1 VPDLAVIMGATGG
14 LGPAVV
20 DAFATRGDRV
30 IAVARSRSAVS
41 QLAAKYSSP
50 SPASRGGQG
59 GGIVTG
65 DTADLTAR
73 LEVDDLWERI
83 DRGGVPRWVVNLTG
97 GYRVGK
103 VVDSTPDDFALM
115 MDLNLGSAWWS
126 CRAAARRMQQV
137 LSPSGGGQ
145 GGGCIV
151 NVSSRSGLLAEPGA
165 AAYAVAKAGV
175 ITLTKVLAA
184 ELKPSGVR
192 VNAVVP
198 AVIDTPLNRQSLPEK
213 LIQKAVAPSEI
224 AAVIAYLCS
233 DAAEAITGAAIPV
246 YGNF

>member
-30 IAVARSRSAVS
+30 IAVARSRSDVS
-41 QLAAKYSSP
+41 QLASKYSSA
-50 SPASRGGQG
+50 SPASGGGQG
-59 GGIVTG
+59 GGIVIG

-83 DRGGVPRWVVNLTG
+83 DRVGVPRWVVNLTG
-97 GYRVGK
+97 GYRGGK
-103 VVDSTPDDFALM
+103 VVDSTPDDFTFM

-126 CRAAARRMQQV
+126 CRAAARRMKA
-137 LSPSGGGQ
+137 GA
-145 GGGCIV
+145 IV

-184 ELKPSGVR
+184 ELKTSGVR
-192 VNAVVP
+192 VNAIVP

-213 LIQKAVAPSEI
+213 LIQKTVAPSEI

-233 DAAEAITGAAIPV
+233 DAADAITGAAIPV
-246 YGNF
+246 YGKF